1 MQNQVNDAGFPSKS
15 GFATLS
21 DPHDGLP
28 AAAGLGALRSERLD
42 QIVKLLRG
50 KVAAGQQNTLDAFVR
65 CYFGQVDP
73 EDLAE
78 RELADLYGAA
88 LSHWNFAHKREPG
101 RARVRVFNPSI
112 AEHGW
117 QSTHTVI
124 EIVNDD
130 MPFLVDSVTMEVNR
144 HGLTLHLIIHPLVSV
159 QRAADGML
167 EGLSAPAGAVAAAG
181 HESFIHVE
189 VDRVPEPSR
198 LAALAADL
206 GRVLG
211 DVRQAVAD
219 WPAIHQRV
227 QDIVVELDANPPP
240 IPAEELGEGRAFL
253 QWLADN
259 HFTFLGCRA
268 HELVTVDGE
277 DALKIVPG
285 SSLGILREVRD
296 KEAHAKAVASGFAAL
311 PPEVRAYARRPEL
324 LVVTKSTARST
335 VHRPGYLDYIAV
347 KRFGA
352 DGQVC
357 GEDRFLGLFT
367 STAYSAS
374 PLSIPLLRR
383 KVADVSQR
391 AGLAPGSHAGKA
403 LANILETYPRDELF
417 QTGADELL
425 RTATGILHLGERQR
439 FRLFVRR
446 DPFER
451 FLSCLIYAPR
461 ENYTTELRE
470 KWQAIL
476 VRAFN
481 GSSSEFNVHLSESV
495 LARIQIT
502 VRTRPGYIPEF
513 DVRELETRLVS
524 AARRWDDDLKAALI
538 EALGEARGNEMLRRF
553 GDAFPASYRAEFAAR
568 AAVPDT
574 EMMAGLSEA
583 EPIAMMLYRPLEA
596 APGTLRLKLLR
607 RGEPLTL
614 SGSLPMLEHMGLKVL
629 DERPHRIA
637 PHGAAP
643 VWMHDFGLQSVAAAE
658 IDVDALRPIFEQ
670 AFGAILRGEVE
681 NDDFN
686 RLVMDA
692 GLPAGEIVLLRAY
705 AKYMRQIGFA
715 LSQSFIEATLAAH
728 AALARA
734 LVELF
739 KTRFDPA
746 PDATR
751 EERAAAQVQAVE
763 TALEGVENLSEDRVL
778 RQYLALILAT
788 TRTNFWRRNAAGQRR
803 NFLSFKFD
811 SGKVPGLPEPRP
823 MFEIF
828 VYSTRFEGVHLRGG
842 RVARGGLRW
851 SDRPEDFRTEVLG
864 LVKAQMVKN
873 TVIVPV
879 GSKGGFV
886 LKRAPAPSDRDAF
899 LAEGVACYR
908 DYLRGLLDITDN
920 RVGELILPPPEVHRL
935 DGDDPYL
942 VVAADKG
949 TATFSDHANAIS
961 KEYGFWLGDA
971 FASGGSVGY
980 DHKAMG
986 ITARGAWE
994 SVKRHFRELGIDT
1007 QAAPFSVVG
1016 IGDMSGDVFGNGML
1030 LSRQIR
1036 LLAAFDHR
1044 HIFLDPAPDT
1054 ERSYTERERLFRLPR
1069 SSWADYATGLISAG
1083 GGVFA
1088 RSAKSITLTP
1098 EVKAMLGVG
1107 VGVGVGVDAMAPTEL
1122 LNALLKAPVDLIYNG
1137 GIGTY
1142 VKASRETHA
1151 QVGDRAT
1158 DAFRVNGAELRCKV
1172 FGEGGNLGCTQLGRI
1187 EFALAGGRIN
1197 TDAIDNSAGV
1207 DTSDHEVNI
1216 KILLGLP
1223 IAEGEMTEK
1232 QRNHLLP
1239 EMTDDVAA
1247 LVLRDNVFQTQVLS
1261 VTGRIAP
1268 SLLDAQTRFMHFLE
1282 KAGRLNRAIE
1292 FLPSDELIAERRAQ
1306 GLGLTSPERAVVLA
1320 YSKIWLYDEL
1330 LASPLPDDPWVATT
1344 LQRYF
1349 PQALQERFAAYMPRH
1364 PLKREIIATYVTN
1377 SMLNRVGSTFV
1388 HRLSETTGA
1397 RAHEVVRAYL
1407 MSRDVFGLVPLWL
1420 AIEALD
1426 NQVADEVQ
1434 SRMLIHTSAQLERGT
1449 TWFLR
1454 SRRLADDMAATIG
1467 HFKPGVEALSAR
1479 LPELQA
1485 ADERARVDADVARYV
1500 ADGVPAELAARVVNF
1515 DTLHATLDIAEV
1527 ASTASHPVER
1537 VAQIYFDVANRL
1549 GMPWLREKIAALPG
1563 DQHWRMLAKGAMLD
1577 DLTGLQ
1583 RAISGAVLTGGEGS
1597 AGDMVARWQQANQRA
1612 LERATQ
1618 LLAELRAVPSPD
1630 AAMLSVS
1637 LRELRALG

>member
-1 MQNQVNDAGFPSKS
+1 MQTPGYDAQ
-15 GFATLS
+15 
-21 DPHDGLP
+21 
-28 AAAGLGALRSERLD
+28 LRSERLD
-42 QIVKLLRG
+42 RLVALLRS
-50 KVAAGQQNTLDAFVR
+50 KLAANQHATLEGYVR
-65 CYFGQVDP
+65 RYFGQVDP

-88 LSHWNFAHKREPG
+88 LSHWNFAHKRDPG
-101 RARVRVFNPSI
+101 QVRVRVFNPSI

-144 HGLTLHLIIHPLVSV
+144 HGLTLHLIIHPIVAV
-159 QRAADGML
+159 QRDADGTL
-167 EGLSAPAGAVAAAG
+167 QGLGAEGSGRR
-181 HESFIHVE
+181 ESFIHVE
-189 VDRVPEPSR
+189 VDRVPEASR
-198 LAALAADL
+198 MASLAGDL
-206 GRVLG
+206 TRVLG
-211 DVRQAVAD
+211 DARQAVAD
-219 WPAIHQRV
+219 WAAARQRV
-227 QDIVVELDANPPP
+227 LDIVAALHANPPP
-240 IPAEELGEGRAFL
+240 IPKDELDEGRAFL
-253 QWLADN
+253 EWLADN
-259 HFTFLGCRA
+259 HFTFLGCRS
-268 HELVTVDGE
+268 HELITVGGE
-277 DALKIVPG
+277 DALKIVPD
-285 SSLGILREVRD
+285 SSLGILREARD
-296 KEAHAKAVASGFAAL
+296 KDVQAKVVASGFAAL

-347 KRFGA
+347 KRFDA
-352 DGQVC
+352 AGQVC

-367 STAYSAS
+367 STAYSAT
-374 PLSIPLLRR
+374 PGSIPLLRR
-383 KVADVSQR
+383 KVADVITR

-403 LANILETYPRDELF
+403 LANILDTYPRDELF
-417 QTGADELL
+417 QTTAEELL

-439 FRLFVRR
+439 FRLFVRQ

-476 VRAFN
+476 VKAFN

-495 LARIQIT
+495 LARIHIT
-502 VRTRPGYIPEF
+502 VRTRPGYIPDFE
-513 DVRELETRLVS
+513 VRELETLLVA

-538 EALGEARGNEMLRRF
+538 EALGEARGNQMLRCF
-553 GDAFPASYRAEFAAR
+553 GSAFPASYRAEFAAR

-574 EMMAGLSEA
+574 LMMAGLSDA
-583 EPIAMMLYRPLEA
+583 APIAMMLYRPLEA
-596 APGTLRLKLLR
+596 AADTLRLKLLR
-607 RGEPLTL
+607 SGAPLTL

-629 DERPHRIA
+629 DERPHRVT
-637 PHGAAP
+637 PHGVAP
-643 VWMHDFGLQSVAAAE
+643 VSMHDFGLQSMSGGAD
-658 IDVDALRPIFEQ
+658 IDVDVIRPVFEQ
-670 AFGAILRGEVE
+670 AFAAVLRGEVE
-681 NDDFN
+681 SDDFN

-692 GLPAGEIVLLRAY
+692 GLPASEIVVLRAY

-715 LSQSFIEATLAAH
+715 LSQTFIENTLATH
-728 AALARA
+728 AGVARQ

-739 KTRFDPA
+739 KTRFNPW
-746 PDATR
+746 PDA
-751 EERAAAQVQAVE
+751 ERAQRAATLVVDIE
-763 TALEGVENLSEDRVL
+763 VALDSVANLSEDRVL
-778 RQYLALILAT
+778 RQILALIQAT
-788 TRTNFWRRNAAGQRR
+788 TRTNFWRRDAQGQPRS
-803 NFLSFKFD
+803 FLSFKFD
-811 SGKVPGLPEPRP
+811 SSKVPGLPAPKP

-886 LKRAPAPSDRDAF
+886 LKRAPAASDREAF
-899 LAEGVACYR
+899 MAEGVACYK

-920 RVGELILPPPEVHRL
+920 RVGDAIVPPPDVHRA

-949 TATFSDHANAIS
+949 TATFSDYANGIS

-980 DHKAMG
+980 DHKVMG

-994 SVKRHFRELGIDT
+994 SVKRHFRELGVDT
-1007 QAAPFSVVG
+1007 QTTPFTVAG

-1030 LSRQIR
+1030 LSRHIR
-1036 LLAAFDHR
+1036 LVAAFDHR
-1044 HIFLDPAPDT
+1044 HIFLDPTPD
-1054 ERSYTERERLFRLPR
+1054 EARSFAERERLFKLPR
-1069 SSWADYATGLISAG
+1069 SSWADYDTSLLSAG
-1083 GGVFA
+1083 GAVHA

-1098 EVKAMLGVG
+1098 QVKAMLYVQARHG
-1107 VGVGVGVDAMAPTEL
+1107 DSMTPTEL
-1122 LNALLKAPVDLIYNG
+1122 MNAILKAPVDLIYNG

-1142 VKASRETHA
+1142 VKATSETHA
-1151 QVGDRAT
+1151 QVGDRAG
-1158 DAFRVNGAELRCKV
+1158 DALRVDGRELRCKV

-1223 IAEGEMTEK
+1223 ISEGEMTEK
-1232 QRNHLLP
+1232 QRNSLLP
-1239 EMTDDVAA
+1239 EMTNDVAA
-1247 LVLRDNVFQTQVLS
+1247 LVLRDNVFQSQVLS

-1268 SLLDAQTRFMHFLE
+1268 QLLDAQTRFMQFLE
-1282 KAGRLNRAIE
+1282 RAGRLNRAIE
-1292 FLPSDELIAERRAQ
+1292 FLPSDEVIAERRAQ
-1306 GLGLTSPERAVVLA
+1306 GLGLTSPERAVMLA

-1330 LASPLPDDPWVATT
+1330 LASTLPDDPWVATA
-1344 LQRYF
+1344 LHRYF
-1349 PQALQERFAAYMPRH
+1349 PQALQDRFAAYMPRH

-1377 SMLNRVGSTFV
+1377 SMLNRVGSTYV

-1397 RAHEVVRAYL
+1397 RPHEVVRAYL
-1407 MSRDVFGLVPLWL
+1407 MSREIFGLVPLWL

-1434 SRMLIHTSAQLERGT
+1434 SRMLIHTSGQLERST

-1454 SRRLADDMAATIG
+1454 SRRLGDDMAATIA
-1467 HFKPGVEALSAR
+1467 HFRPGAEALSAR
-1479 LPELQA
+1479 LPELQDS
-1485 ADERARVDADVARYV
+1485 DERARVDAAVARYV
-1500 ADGVPAELAARVVNF
+1500 ADGVPPELAARVVTF

-1527 ASTASHPVER
+1527 GSTGGQPVEL
-1537 VAQIYFDVANRL
+1537 VAQVYFDVANRL
-1549 GMPWLREKIAALPG
+1549 GMPWLRERIAALPG

-1583 RAISGAVLTGGEGS
+1583 RAITGAVLAGGEGT
-1597 AGDMVARWQQANQRA
+1597 AVALVASWQMSNQRA
-1612 LERATQ
+1612 LERAAQ

-1630 AAMLSVS
+1630 AAMLSVT

>member
-1 MQNQVNDAGFPSKS
+1 MQTQVNESE
-15 GFATLS
+15 
-21 DPHDGLP
+21 
-28 AAAGLGALRSERLD
+28 LRSERLD
-42 QIVKLLRG
+42 QVVGLLRS
-50 KVAAGQQNTLDAFVR
+50 KLAAGQHGTLEAFVR

-88 LSHWNFAHKREPG
+88 VSHWNFARRREPG
-101 RARVRVFNPSI
+101 QVRVRVFNPSI

-117 QSTHTVI
+117 QSTHTII

-144 HGLTLHLIIHPLVSV
+144 HGLTLHLIIHPIVSV
-159 QRAADGML
+159 KRAADGTL
-167 EGLSAPAGAVAAAG
+167 EGMTEGAAAG
-181 HESFIHVE
+181 RESFIHVE

-198 LAALAADL
+198 LEALAADVT
-206 GRVLG
+206 RVLD
-211 DVRQAVAD
+211 DVRQAVDD
-219 WPAIHQRV
+219 WVAIRQRV
-227 QDIVVELDANPPP
+227 LAIVADLDAKAPP
-240 IPAEELGEGRAFL
+240 IPEAELAEGRAFL
-253 QWLADN
+253 LWLADN
-259 HFTFLGCRA
+259 HFTFLGARS
-268 HELVTVDGE
+268 HELVKVEGE
-277 DALKIVPG
+277 DALRIVPD
-285 SSLGILREVRD
+285 SSLGILREVVD
-296 KEAHAKAVASGFAAL
+296 KETHAKVVASGFAAL

-324 LVVTKSTARST
+324 LVATKSTARST

-367 STAYSAS
+367 STAYSAN
-374 PLSIPLLRR
+374 PAEIPLLRR
-383 KVADVSQR
+383 KVADVVAR
-391 AGLAPGSHAGKA
+391 AHLAPGSHAGKA
-403 LANILETYPRDELF
+403 LVNILETYPRDELF
-417 QTGADELL
+417 QTGTEDLL

-446 DPFER
+446 DTFER
-451 FLSCLIYAPR
+451 FVSCLIYAPR
-461 ENYTTELRE
+461 ENYSTELRE
-470 KWQAIL
+470 KWQEIL
-476 VRAFN
+476 LRAFN
-481 GSSSEFNVHLSESV
+481 GSNSEFNVHLSESV

-502 VRTRPGYIPEF
+502 VRTRPGHIPAF
-513 DVRELETRLVS
+513 DLRELELRLAA

-538 EALGEARGNEMLRRF
+538 ETLGEARGNELLRRF

-568 AAVPDT
+568 AAVPDI

-583 EPIAMMLYRPLEA
+583 EPIAMTLYRPLEA
-596 APGTLRLKLLR
+596 APGTLRFKLLR

-629 DERPHRIA
+629 DEHPHRVA
-637 PHGAAP
+637 PHGEAP
-643 VWMHDFGLQSVAAAE
+643 IWMHDFGLLSAIPDNE
-658 IDVDALRPIFEQ
+658 IGIDALRPVFEE
-670 AFGAILRGEVE
+670 AFGAILRGAVE

-686 RLVMDA
+686 RLVIAARM
-692 GLPAGEIVLLRAY
+692 PAGEIVLLRAY

-715 LSQSFIEATLAAH
+715 LSQTFIEATLATH
-728 AALARA
+728 ASIGHL

-746 PDATR
+746 LDEGR
-751 EERAAAQVQAVE
+751 EARAAEQVRAIE
-763 TALEGVENLSEDRVL
+763 STLEGVENLSEDRVL
-778 RQYLALILAT
+778 RQMLALIQAT
-788 TRTNFWRRNAAGQRR
+788 TRTNFWRRDAVGRR
-803 NFLSFKFD
+803 RSVVSFKFD
-811 SGKVPGLPEPRP
+811 PSKVPGLPEPKP

-828 VYSTRFEGVHLRGG
+828 AYSTRFEGVHLRGG

-886 LKRAPAPSDRDAF
+886 LKRAPAPSDREAF
-899 LAEGVACYR
+899 MAEGVACYR

-920 RVGELILPPPEVHRL
+920 RVGDAIVPPPDVVRH

-949 TATFSDHANAIS
+949 TATFSDYANGVS

-1007 QAAPFSVVG
+1007 QTTDFTVAG

-1030 LSRQIR
+1030 LSRHIR
-1036 LLAAFDHR
+1036 LVAAFDHR
-1044 HIFLDPAPDT
+1044 HIFLDPNPDT
-1054 ERSYTERERLFRLPR
+1054 ERSIVERERLFRLAR
-1069 SSWADYATGLISAG
+1069 SSWADYDASLISQG
-1083 GGVFA
+1083 GGIHA
-1088 RSAKSITLTP
+1088 RSAKSIAIAP
-1098 EVKAMLGVG
+1098 EVKAALGITA
-1107 VGVGVGVDAMAPTEL
+1107 DAMTPTEL
-1122 LNALLKAPVDLIYNG
+1122 VNAILKAPVALIYNG

-1142 VKASRETHA
+1142 VKATSETHA
-1151 QVGDRAT
+1151 QVGDRAN
-1158 DAFRVNGAELRCKV
+1158 DGLRVNGRELRCRV
-1172 FGEGGNLGCTQLGRI
+1172 FAEGGNLGCTQLGRI

-1232 QRNHLLP
+1232 QRNALLP
-1239 EMTDDVAA
+1239 SMTDEVAA
-1247 LVLRDNVFQTQVLS
+1247 DVLRDNVFQTQVLS

-1268 SLLDAQTRFMHFLE
+1268 QLLDAQTRFMQFLE

-1292 FLPSDELIAERRAQ
+1292 FLPSDEAIAERRAQ
-1306 GLGLTSPERAVVLA
+1306 GLGLTSPEHAVLLA

-1330 LASPLPDDPWVATT
+1330 LASPLPDDPWVATA

-1349 PQALQERFAAYMPRH
+1349 PHALQERFAAYMPRH
-1364 PLKREIIATYVTN
+1364 PLKREIIATHVTN

-1388 HRLSETTGA
+1388 HRLVETTGA

-1407 MSRDVFGLVPLWL
+1407 MSRDIFGLVPLWQ

-1434 SRMLIHTSAQLERGT
+1434 SRMLIHTSGQLERGT
-1449 TWFLR
+1449 TWLLR
-1454 SRRLADDMAATIG
+1454 SRRLADDIAATIE
-1467 HFKPGVEALSAR
+1467 HFRPGVEALAAR
-1479 LPELQA
+1479 LPELQD
-1485 ADERARVDADVARYV
+1485 ADERARVDAAVSRYV
-1500 ADGVPAELAARVVNF
+1500 ADGVPRELASRVVTF

-1527 ASTASHPVER
+1527 AGTARQPVEL
-1537 VAQIYFDVANRL
+1537 VAAIYFDVANRL

-1563 DQHWRMLAKGAMLD
+1563 DQHWQMLAKGAMLD
-1577 DLTGLQ
+1577 DLAGLQ
-1583 RAISGAVLTGGEGS
+1583 RAISGAVLAGGGGP
-1597 AGDMVARWQQANQRA
+1597 AGGLVATWQQTNRRA
-1612 LERATQ
+1612 IERAAQ
-1618 LLAELRAVPSPD
+1618 LMAELRAVPSPD
-1630 AAMLSVS
+1630 SAMLSVS